1 MDKYTMRYNTQD
13 YEWTVFRE
21 KILIDNRL
29 NTDNL
34 GWKNGDRF
42 EFTNVDGRQMLVKV
56 EPNKT
61 LEGAKNG

>member
-1 MDKYTMRYNTQD
+1 MRYNTQD